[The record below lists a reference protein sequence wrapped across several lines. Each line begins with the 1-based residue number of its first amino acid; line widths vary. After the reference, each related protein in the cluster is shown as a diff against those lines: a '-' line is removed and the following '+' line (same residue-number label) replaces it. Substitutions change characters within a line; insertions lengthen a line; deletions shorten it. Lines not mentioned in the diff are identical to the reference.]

1 MKPDNNL
8 KDFLDANAAFYC
20 ARWFVSNDPV
30 SIPHRYTKK
39 EDIEISAF
47 LTATLSWGQRAM
59 IIKKA
64 GLLMDMMDNDLHNFL
79 TGSST
84 REFNRFTGFVYR
96 TFNGIDCSY
105 FISALREI
113 YLNHNG
119 LEEAFMAG
127 YRKNGSVREALA
139 AFRRLFMQFEPLPR
153 TGKHVADVDR
163 NASAKRLNMFLRWM
177 VRDDDQVD
185 FGLWKGISAAD
196 LMIPLDLHVG
206 RVARK
211 LGLLNRKQNDW
222 KAVEELTDSLRR
234 FRSDDPVYYDYALF
248 GLGVY
253 EDF

>member
-1 MKPDNNL
+1 MKPDDDP
-8 KDFLDANAAFYC
+8 KAFLDAKAGFYC
-20 ARWFVSNDPV
+20 GKWFVSNDPV
-30 SIPHRYTKK
+30 SIPHRFRKK

-64 GLLMDMMDNDLHNFL
+64 SLLMDMMDNDPHNFL
-79 TGSST
+79 TGFST
-84 REFNRFTGFVYR
+84 REFDRFTGFVYR
-96 TFNGIDCSY
+96 TFNGIDCYY

-119 LEEAFMAG
+119 LEHAFMAG
-127 YRKNGSVREALA
+127 YHSNGSVREALIT
-139 AFRRLFMQFEPLPR
+139 FRRLFMQFEPLAR
-153 TGKHVADVDR
+153 TGKHVADVNR

-177 VRDDDQVD
+177 VRDDGQVD
-185 FGLWKGISAAD
+185 FGLWKGISASE

-211 LGLLNRKQNDW
+211 LGLLTRKQNDW
-222 KAVEELTDSLRR
+222 KAVEELTAALRR
-234 FRSDDPVYYDYALF
+234 FRPDDPVFYDYALF

-253 EDF
+253 EGY